1 MFTKNYSE
9 AFEAFLKNNFSPNKI
24 PIQDKIKEQYNL
36 QSISQNIINKQKK
49 LIDETNKSFFNEF
62 SKLYY
67 KNIFLKNKLANALDE
82 KKKLNQIIMKH
93 EQEISKNN
101 KINGEKKNKEDDDNI
116 MIENRMNYY
125 RKRKRKRRKK
135 SEVICNYKCPF
146 LKCNKSYPSKGS
158 LNMHIKLKHQ

>member
-67 KNIFLKNKLANALDE
+67 QNILLKNRLLKVLDE
-82 KKKLNQIIMKH
+82 KKKLNQIIIKY
-93 EQEISKNN
+93 EQEISK
-101 KINGEKKNKEDDDNI
+101 
-116 MIENRMNYY
+116 
-125 RKRKRKRRKK
+125 
-135 SEVICNYKCPF
+135 
-146 LKCNKSYPSKGS
+146 
-158 LNMHIKLKHQ
+158 

>member
-67 KNIFLKNKLANALDE
+67 QNILLKNRLLKVLDE
-82 KKKLNQIIMKH
+82 KKKLNQIIIKY
-93 EQEISKNN
+93 EQEISKSQ
-101 KINGEKKNKEDDDNI
+101 KEKKIEETNIMDNKENRINI
-116 MIENRMNYY
+116 F
-125 RKRKRKRRKK
+125 RKRKRK
-135 SEVICNYKCPF
+135 
-146 LKCNKSYPSKGS
+146 
-158 LNMHIKLKHQ
+158 